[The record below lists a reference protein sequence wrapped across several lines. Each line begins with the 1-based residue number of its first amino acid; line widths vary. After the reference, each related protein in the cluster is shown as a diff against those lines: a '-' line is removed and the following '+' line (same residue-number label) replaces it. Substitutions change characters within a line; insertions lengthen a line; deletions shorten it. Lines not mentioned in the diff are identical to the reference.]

1 MANNEF
7 LKFAQEHP
15 DKVDEKGR
23 KDTANAV
30 RIATLVFI
38 IVELLLTFFKI
49 WKKQNVAENFGIT
62 FLFTGLFD
70 YVLYKKQE
78 KKLRS
83 YLGIASIILGV
94 FFLLGFAGM
103 VLQGEGA

>member
-1 MANNEF
+1 MSDNEF

-15 DKVDEKGR
+15 DKVDEKEK
-23 KDTANAV
+23 KDTLNAV
-30 RIATLVFI
+30 RIATLAFI

-49 WKKQNVAENFGIT
+49 WKKQNVAENFGVT
-62 FLFTGLFD
+62 FLFVGLFD

-83 YLGIASIILGV
+83 YLGIGGIILGV
-94 FFLLGFAGM
+94 FFLIGYVGM
-103 VLQGEGA
+103 VLQGA